1 MGGFFMQSLRSVLTI
16 GVACLG
22 SILCAQQPCPAPSS
36 EPAPEPLTL
45 QDIDYQIE
53 LCKQY
58 IEKYKNQAYIFDD
71 KAQTLLSHDFT
82 DYREAEAMSERCQA
96 IADDLSRHL
105 QELEKQREQMLERQP
120 KEQPKPQK

>member
-1 MGGFFMQSLRSVLTI
+1 MRSLSILMTV
-16 GVACLG
+16 GACLG
-22 SILCAQQPCPAPSS
+22 SILCAQQPCVAPSTES
-36 EPAPEPLTL
+36 APEPITL

-71 KAQTLLSHDFT
+71 KAQSLLSHDFT

-96 IADDLSRHL
+96 IAGDLTNHL
-105 QELEKQREQMLERQP
+105 QELEKQRERMLERP
-120 KEQPKPQK
+120 PNEQPKPQK